1 VNGLSQ
7 QVAGTA
13 IVRPAWFSL
22 RFRIFAVTWLAYAG
36 FYLCRKNF
44 SVLMPFL
51 QNEAGISK
59 LRLADIL
66 FAYSLCYSAG
76 QFLMGSL
83 ADRFSPRVVVGFGL
97 LISSAVNIGMAFNPT
112 FGVLLT
118 LGMVNGLAQSAGW
131 PGLNKTMAS
140 WFRPEERGVVM
151 GWWTTCYVFGGFAA
165 TIVAAWCVSGRP
177 WRTGFVLPAI
187 LLLAVAAVFTT
198 LVRDRPGA
206 AVDWTAA
213 KRSPLANYREVM
225 AQPVAW
231 ATAAAGFLLKVM
243 RYSFLFWLPLYLT
256 ERLAYKPE
264 QAGYLSSVFEF
275 AGIGGALAAGYA
287 SDKLL
292 RARRYPVTCVML
304 MALAAACLIQPRLA
318 ALGWLGALAGIALI
332 GVMTFGP
339 DTIVQGAACQ
349 DVGGIR
355 CAASAAGLVNGVA
368 SLGQLAS
375 PYLVALV
382 AERWGWDTVFSV
394 FVAIALAG
402 SAVTAPFWNY
412 RSATDDILVQS
423 ALADVQA

>member
-1 VNGLSQ
+1 MNGFSQ
-7 QVAGTA
+7 QVAETA
-13 IVRPAWFSL
+13 IVRHAWFSS

-51 QNEAGISK
+51 QNDAGLSK

-66 FAYSLCYSAG
+66 FAYSLCYAAG
-76 QFLMGSL
+76 QFLMGSI
-83 ADRFSPRVVVGFGL
+83 ADRLSPRIVVGVGL
-97 LISSAVNIGMAFNPT
+97 LTSSAVNIGMAFNPT
-112 FGVLLT
+112 YSVLLS
-118 LGMVNGLAQSAGW
+118 LGMVNGFAQSTGW
-131 PGLNKTMAS
+131 PGLIKTMAA
-140 WFRPEERGVVM
+140 WFRAEERGVVM
-151 GWWTTCYVFGGFAA
+151 GWWTTCYVFGGLAA
-165 TIVAAWCVSGRP
+165 TIFAAWCVSGRP
-177 WRTGFVLPAI
+177 WRCGFVLPAI
-187 LLLAVAAVFTT
+187 LLLAIAAVFVV
-198 LVRDRPGA
+198 LVRDRPPA
-206 AVDWTAA
+206 AVESKAA
-213 KRSPLANYREVM
+213 KRGPLANYREVM

-231 ATAAAGFLLKVM
+231 ATAFAGFLIKVM

-292 RARRYPVTCVML
+292 LARRYPVACVML
-304 MALAAACLIQPRLA
+304 IALAAACLLQPRLA
-318 ALGWLGALAGIALI
+318 ALGWMGALAGIALI

-349 DVGGIR
+349 DVGGVR

-382 AERWGWDTVFSV
+382 ADRWGWDTVFSV

-412 RSATDDILVQS
+412 RSSIGVEVAKK
-423 ALADVQA
+423 AA

>member
-1 VNGLSQ
+1 VNGHSQ
-7 QVAGTA
+7 QVATTA
-13 IVRPAWFSL
+13 IVRPAWFSI

-44 SVLMPFL
+44 SVVMPFL

-83 ADRFSPRVVVGFGL
+83 ADRFSPRIVVGFGL
-97 LISSAVNIGMAFNPT
+97 LISSAVNIGMAFHPVY
-112 FGVLLT
+112 GALLAV
-118 LGMVNGLAQSAGW
+118 GMVNGLAQSTGW

-140 WFRPEERGVVM
+140 WFRPQERGVVM
-151 GWWTTCYVFGGFAA
+151 GWWTTCYVFGGLAA
-165 TIVAAWCVSGRP
+165 TIFAAWSVSDRP
-177 WRTGFVLPAI
+177 WRSGFVLPAI
-187 LLLAVAAVFTT
+187 LLLAVAAVFIA
-198 LVRDRPGA
+198 LVRDRPA
-206 AVDWTAA
+206 TVVAKEA
-213 KRSPLANYREVM
+213 KRGPLANYREVV

-231 ATAAAGFLLKVM
+231 ATAVAGFLLKVM

-264 QAGYLSSVFEF
+264 QAGYLSSIFEF

-292 RARRYPVTCVML
+292 RARRYPVVCVML
-304 MALAAACLIQPRLA
+304 MGLAAACLIQPRLA
-318 ALGWLGALAGIALI
+318 ALGWVGALGGIALI
-332 GVMTFGP
+332 GFMTFGP

-349 DVGGIR
+349 DVGGVR

-382 AERWGWDTVFSV
+382 AEHWGWDAVFGV
-394 FVAIALAG
+394 FVAIALVG

-412 RSATDDILVQS
+412 RSPIGIGA
-423 ALADVQA
+423 AAP